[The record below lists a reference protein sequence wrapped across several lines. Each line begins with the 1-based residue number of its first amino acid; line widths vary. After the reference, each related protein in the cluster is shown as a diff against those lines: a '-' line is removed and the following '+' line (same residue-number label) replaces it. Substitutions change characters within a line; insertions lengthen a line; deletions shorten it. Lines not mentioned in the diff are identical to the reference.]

1 MAPSFDKSCRSQAS
15 RLPGQPLEI
24 KRPKVNLHSVYRLF
38 AHRRIQYTKTFA
50 ILVAFSVFLSVT
62 VSFVITTIIARN
74 VEVLTAKVHPTKL
87 PFHGIVTFESQ
98 ESLDNFVN
106 RIRFPGTIEQIE
118 YFEVESNIGKLFL
131 LGTGDHLP
139 NDTIELL
146 YSFGPPKAETISD
159 IVAWAEGN
167 PSQKIQWANM
177 IVPKS
182 NEQSYPGLYGWA
194 LVNPSAKNRLSSW
207 RPGIMLTLDEY
218 YRFDPSSSSHDRFAA
233 KFFRDIENKAP
244 KGAKVITPYS
254 GKFSLESATEGAFS
268 SWQAISLIVLLAAAT
283 AITCILTVSFLGRKR
298 SLGILRV
305 LGVTVTDLR
314 RMMSLET
321 AYIGTP
327 GIILGVF
334 AGKSLSQLLDSSAV
348 LPRSAFIVAVITGTL
363 TLVAGVWMPLRL
375 IKNANCDQ
383 LLNNRP
389 VYVFTNPSCANCGLC
404 GGI

>member
-1 MAPSFDKSCRSQAS
+1 MAHSFDRSCKSQTS
-15 RLPGQPLEI
+15 RLPGQPFEI
-24 KRPKVNLHSVYRLF
+24 KRPKTNLHSVYRLI
-38 AHRRIQYTKTFA
+38 AHRRIRYTKVFA
-50 ILVAFSVFLSVT
+50 VLIAFSVFLSVT

-74 VEVLTAKVHPTKL
+74 VEVLTAKVRPTRL
-87 PFHGIVTFESQ
+87 PFHGIVTFEDQ
-98 ESLDNFVN
+98 ESLDDFVKK
-106 RIRFPGTIEQIE
+106 IRFPGTVEQIE
-118 YFEVESNIGKLFL
+118 YLEVESNIGNLCL
-131 LGTGDHLP
+131 LGTGNHLP
-139 NDTIELL
+139 DDTIEFLF
-146 YSFGPPKAETISD
+146 SFRPRQNQSGYD
-159 IVAWAEGN
+159 VVAWAKDN
-167 PSQKIQWANM
+167 PSSKIQWANI

-182 NEQSYPGLYGWA
+182 HEENFPGLYGWA
-194 LVNPSAKNRLSSW
+194 LVNPSVISKSAYA
-207 RPGIMLTLDEY
+207 RPGILLTVDEH
-218 YRFDPSSSSHDRFAA
+218 YRFDPLSKSDDRLVS
-233 KFFRDIENKAP
+233 KFFHNIETGAP
-244 KGAKVITPYS
+244 EGARVITPYS
-254 GKFSLESATEGAFS
+254 GRLSLKIATQGAFS
-268 SWQAISLIVLLAAAT
+268 SWQVISLIVLLAAAA

-334 AGKSLSQLLDSSAV
+334 AGKSLAQLLDSSAV
-348 LPRSAFIVAVITGTL
+348 LPGSAFIVAIITGTL
-363 TLVAGVWMPLRL
+363 TLIAGVWMPLRL